1 METLSL
7 SSIAYLLN
15 LHASSQ
21 HLTLSSVAFE
31 QGVHLTT
38 TRVALSDRASTSTA
52 ASADG
57 DGLRAGPLLAANLHP
72 TAALTLST
80 RHAQHMEWPF
90 WESDVAAVCVSNAG
104 LLFADPTAQRS
115 TATIRFSHPLRG
127 KLLFAAFL
135 STVRGG
141 AGLSSKLCV
150 SKLYVSSASRFVEH
164 NRSFSLSSSSSSSIA
179 TRTPLTRHCYVVC
192 AGISVCMRVDWR
204 VLLAESARS
213 GLRDGPVQIDRD
225 AKQSSVRPTGREID
239 ELFR

>member
-1 METLSL
+1 MHLGRARDIFHPATASRCDPRPTLRLFSGDDVLERRRDRTGERTLHLRSVETLSL

-104 LLFADPTAQRS
+104 LLFVDPTAQRS

-164 NRSFSLSSSSSSSIA
+164 NR
-179 TRTPLTRHCYVVC
+179 
-192 AGISVCMRVDWR
+192 
-204 VLLAESARS
+204 
-213 GLRDGPVQIDRD
+213 
-225 AKQSSVRPTGREID
+225 
-239 ELFR
+239 